1 MWNLLLRTT
10 NTPSRW
16 VRTRHQSTMTD
27 TLHKLRAGTTILR
40 CLAVPAPPVRECQ
53 SSSSANLQT
62 GSAQFSSAHG
72 RPCGLGAFAEVF
84 PFQLS
89 EMCVF
94 AQTVAYRSQRVS
106 VYLLGDF
113 DPDDQDDTPTLS
125 PTACSKTPPLNTRR
139 VQVASQRKQRR
150 SEPSKVP
157 TSPVQPADH
166 QTTGGGSCGAANEP
180 QKTSPEVQL
189 NSMDRAVGVVLSA
202 KRFMVRFRSSVV
214 VPYKPDT
221 PVPPDMQPPDIQIHR
236 TSVKEPIRF
245 VYEGPLPYT
254 RNTGLQLKPTM
265 NHLRVPGRPPPNVP
279 QTIIEEDPVLITPP
293 TTPPS
298 PGTGLEPPSPSTRRR
313 KNASSWIAP
322 PVIDVM
328 EVDAT
333 HAKDMRV
340 ECPGVLVE
348 HHN

>member
-1 MWNLLLRTT
+1 MIDCLQIPESSLDIFEDVE
-10 NTPSRW
+10 PSPSDDEYAESLGQDTSPVNHDGQASHATSWYDDTAVSRC
-16 VRTRHQSTMTD
+16 TST
-27 TLHKLRAGTTILR
+27 A
-40 CLAVPAPPVRECQ
+40 
-53 SSSSANLQT
+53 
-62 GSAQFSSAHG
+62 
-72 RPCGLGAFAEVF
+72 
-84 PFQLS
+84 
-89 EMCVF
+89 
-94 AQTVAYRSQRVS
+94 SQRVS

-113 DPDDQDDTPTLS
+113 ESDDVDDTPTS
-125 PTACSKTPPLNTRR
+125 PNTFSKSPPLNTRR
-139 VQVASQRKQRR
+139 GQGTAQRKQRR
-150 SEPSKVP
+150 SEPSNVP
-157 TSPVQPADH
+157 TSPVLTAD
-166 QTTGGGSCGAANEP
+166 QTTGGASGSTSEP
-180 QKTSPEVQL
+180 QRTPEVQL

-214 VPYKPDT
+214 VPCKPDT

-245 VYEGPLPYT
+245 VYEGPMPYT
-254 RNTGLQLKPTM
+254 RSTGLQLKPTM

-298 PGTGLEPPSPSTRRR
+298 PGAGLEPPSPSTRRR

>member
-1 MWNLLLRTT
+1 MDIFEDVE
-10 NTPSRW
+10 PSPSDDEYAESLGQDTSPVNHDGHGLQATSWYEDTAVSRC
-16 VRTRHQSTMTD
+16 TST
-27 TLHKLRAGTTILR
+27 A
-40 CLAVPAPPVRECQ
+40 
-53 SSSSANLQT
+53 
-62 GSAQFSSAHG
+62 
-72 RPCGLGAFAEVF
+72 
-84 PFQLS
+84 
-89 EMCVF
+89 
-94 AQTVAYRSQRVS
+94 SQRVS

-113 DPDDQDDTPTLS
+113 DPDDMDDAPTLS
-125 PTACSKTPPLNTRR
+125 CSKSPPLNTRR
-139 VQVASQRKQRR
+139 AAHRKQRR
-150 SEPSKVP
+150 SLPSIVP
-157 TSPVQPADH
+157 TSPAPPAD
-166 QTTGGGSCGAANEP
+166 QTASGATGTATEP
-180 QKTSPEVQL
+180 QKSPQVQL

-245 VYEGPLPYT
+245 VYEGPMPYT
-254 RNTGLQLKPTM
+254 RSTGLQLKPTM

-298 PGTGLEPPSPSTRRR
+298 PGAPPSPSTRRR

-333 HAKDMRV
+333 HAKNMRV

>member
-1 MWNLLLRTT
+1 M
-10 NTPSRW
+10 
-16 VRTRHQSTMTD
+16 
-27 TLHKLRAGTTILR
+27 
-40 CLAVPAPPVRECQ
+40 
-53 SSSSANLQT
+53 
-62 GSAQFSSAHG
+62 
-72 RPCGLGAFAEVF
+72 
-84 PFQLS
+84 
-89 EMCVF
+89 
-94 AQTVAYRSQRVS
+94 
-106 VYLLGDF
+106 
-113 DPDDQDDTPTLS
+113 DDRDDTPTLS
-125 PTACSKTPPLNTRR
+125 PTASSKTPPLNTRR
-139 VQVASQRKQRR
+139 PQGAGAALRKQRR
-150 SEPSKVP
+150 SEPCNVP
-157 TSPVQPADH
+157 TSPVLPVD
-166 QTTGGGSCGAANEP
+166 QTTSGGSGVPCEP
-180 QKTSPEVQL
+180 RQTPEVQL

-214 VPYKPDT
+214 VPSYKPDT

-245 VYEGPLPYT
+245 VYEGVMPYT
-254 RNTGLQLKPTM
+254 RNAGLQLKPTM
-265 NHLRVPGRPPPNVP
+265 NHLRVPGRPPPSVP

-298 PGTGLEPPSPSTRRR
+298 PGCLEPPSPSIRRR

>member
-1 MWNLLLRTT
+1 M
-10 NTPSRW
+10 SRC
-16 VRTRHQSTMTD
+16 TST
-27 TLHKLRAGTTILR
+27 A
-40 CLAVPAPPVRECQ
+40 
-53 SSSSANLQT
+53 
-62 GSAQFSSAHG
+62 
-72 RPCGLGAFAEVF
+72 
-84 PFQLS
+84 
-89 EMCVF
+89 
-94 AQTVAYRSQRVS
+94 SQRVS

-113 DPDDQDDTPTLS
+113 DPDDVDDAPTPS
-125 PTACSKTPPLNTRR
+125 PITCVKSPPPNTRR
-139 VQVASQRKQRR
+139 TQAAVTQRKQQRR
-150 SEPSKVP
+150 SEPSNVP
-157 TSPVQPADH
+157 TSPVPPTD
-166 QTTGGGSCGAANEP
+166 QTISGGGSGGTSNEP
-180 QKTSPEVQL
+180 RKTPEVQL

-245 VYEGPLPYT
+245 VYEGPIPYT
-254 RNTGLQLKPTM
+254 RSTGLQLKPTM

-279 QTIIEEDPVLITPP
+279 QTIIEEDPVLVTPP

-298 PGTGLEPPSPSTRRR
+298 PGAGLEPPSPSTRRR

>member
-1 MWNLLLRTT
+1 ME
-10 NTPSRW
+10 PSPSDDEYAESLGQDTSPVNHDGHASQATSWYDDTAMSRCA
-16 VRTRHQSTMTD
+16 ST
-27 TLHKLRAGTTILR
+27 A
-40 CLAVPAPPVRECQ
+40 
-53 SSSSANLQT
+53 
-62 GSAQFSSAHG
+62 
-72 RPCGLGAFAEVF
+72 
-84 PFQLS
+84 
-89 EMCVF
+89 
-94 AQTVAYRSQRVS
+94 SQRVS

-113 DPDDQDDTPTLS
+113 DPDDPDDTPTLS

-139 VQVASQRKQRR
+139 AQVATQRKQRR
-150 SEPSKVP
+150 SEPSNVP
-157 TSPVQPADH
+157 TSPVLPAD
-166 QTTGGGSCGAANEP
+166 QTTGGSSGSSNEP

-189 NSMDRAVGVVLSA
+189 SSMDRAVGVVLSA

-254 RNTGLQLKPTM
+254 RSTGLQLKPTM

-298 PGTGLEPPSPSTRRR
+298 PGCGLEPPSPSTRRR